1 MSDNIS
7 RFNEIVKILKD
18 SKLIEGVTPDKVY
31 DTIVKLGPSFI
42 KIGQIMSMR
51 VDLIPLEYCQKLA
64 SLRSNVPSIDYE
76 VILGILNSSYDNV
89 SEMFKEID
97 EVPIGSASMAQVH
110 KARLLNGK
118 EVVIKIKRPGIDEVI
133 KTDIAL
139 LIKASKLLQ
148 LDKIIKVV
156 DLNLMLD
163 EIYDNMLLE
172 LDFGKEKD
180 NLIEF
185 RKTNRDREGV
195 SCPKVYKE
203 LCTDNTIVMDYIPG
217 IVINDIDKLK
227 KEGYDVKKI
236 ALELSN
242 NYIEQA
248 LVDGFFQADPH
259 ADNIFMFN
267 DKIMFLDLGMM
278 GRLSS
283 RNRNLLKRCIGYIN
297 DSNYGEVSRILLEM
311 STYTDVD
318 KIRLKEDLRDILGEF
333 GECSLQDVD
342 VKKFMI
348 KMFKMLK
355 DNGLTL
361 DKDITMLVRGIC
373 VIEPVLRDLD
383 PETSLSVVLA
393 NRLAYDK
400 IDDIMSGEVGKR
412 IVKQLVRNTN
422 NLMNIPSDLANLIKD
437 INNGEVKFKMEFS
450 DSSRQIDKIEKLLHE
465 LILGFV
471 DGALIMGIG
480 FCNDMMLKSVFIF
493 FGIVISI
500 LLIIMMIRDYVHK
513 GY

>member
-1 MSDNIS
+1 
-7 RFNEIVKILKD
+7 
-18 SKLIEGVTPDKVY
+18 
-31 DTIVKLGPSFI
+31 
-42 KIGQIMSMR
+42 
-51 VDLIPLEYCQKLA
+51 
-64 SLRSNVPSIDYE
+64 
-76 VILGILNSSYDNV
+76 
-89 SEMFKEID
+89 
-97 EVPIGSASMAQVH
+97 
-110 KARLLNGK
+110 
-118 EVVIKIKRPGIDEVI
+118 
-133 KTDIAL
+133 
-139 LIKASKLLQ
+139 
-148 LDKIIKVV
+148 
-156 DLNLMLD
+156 
-163 EIYDNMLLE
+163 
-172 LDFGKEKD
+172 
-180 NLIEF
+180 
-185 RKTNRDREGV
+185 
-195 SCPKVYKE
+195 
-203 LCTDNTIVMDYIPG
+203 
-217 IVINDIDKLK
+217 
-227 KEGYDVKKI
+227 
-236 ALELSN
+236 
-242 NYIEQA
+242 
-248 LVDGFFQADPH
+248 
-259 ADNIFMFN
+259 
-267 DKIMFLDLGMM
+267 
-278 GRLSS
+278 
-283 RNRNLLKRCIGYIN
+283 
-297 DSNYGEVSRILLEM
+297 M